1 MSPSHG
7 RQFLGEWDVTEL
19 VYSPDAELLGTVRQR
34 RSLEADPRS
43 GSILVHQRCEP
54 SRELTQHPM
63 AAFRGDFSFRLDVSG
78 RQRLYRGPDVQGSG
92 TALGGVFLCGQ
103 GVWPRFGYN
112 FRSWSIS
119 LGDTRQL
126 TGGVF
131 FRGCRQ
137 IAVIIGIGSLRGA
150 ESDAP
155 ALDASPCFSSAAG
168 TRSILDLGSGEEAHG
183 AVTRKVQ
190 DEGGWLEWGESTE
203 DRFELRAEGLE
214 YMMSRNQRALGM
226 AKAYGPL
233 LCWELH
239 GDHGDSVIGLDIAT
253 FGGERQF
260 SLRQNLLNGRLSSLE
275 GISLTV

>member
-34 RSLEADPRS
+34 RSLEVDRQS
-43 GSILVHQRCEP
+43 GSILVLQRCEP
-54 SRELTQHPM
+54 SGELAQHPM
-63 AAFRGDFSFRLDVSG
+63 AAFCGDFSFRLDVSG

-92 TALGGVFLCGQ
+92 TAFGGVFLCGQ

-119 LGDTRQL
+119 LGDTQQL

-131 FRGCRQ
+131 FRGSRQ
-137 IAVIIGIGSLRGA
+137 IALIIGVGCLRGA
-150 ESDAP
+150 GSDAP
-155 ALDASPCFSSAAG
+155 ALDAAPCFASAAG
-168 TRSILDLGSGEEAHG
+168 RRSILDLESDEEAHG
-183 AVTRKVQ
+183 VVTRQAQ
-190 DEGGWLEWGESTE
+190 DPGTWLEWGESSE
-203 DRFELRAEGLE
+203 DRFHLCGEGGE
-214 YMMSRNQRALGM
+214 YVMSRNQRAVGM

-253 FGGERQF
+253 PGGGQQF
-260 SLRQNLLNGRLSSLE
+260 SLRQNALNGRLISLE
-275 GISLTV
+275 GIRLTV